1 MKILLTNDDGIH
13 APGIAAL
20 FTEMSKLGEVFV
32 VAPDR
37 ERSASAHAIT
47 LMTPL
52 RVKHI
57 EQNEHFAGYAINGM
71 PADCVKVAYWAL
83 GIRPDIIISGINLGS
98 NSGINLLYSGTVSA
112 AAEGIF
118 VNVPSFAISLATF
131 TNPDFGPAARFA
143 RKLTSLILQNGL
155 PRGTILNVNVPAV
168 PENELTGVQVTQMGQ
183 AYYQENYDKRDDP
196 HNHTYYWLTGN
207 KVDVEMDDTVD
218 DRALMNNK
226 ISITPIQFDLT
237 NYSFMDQLNKWKF
250 QNDK

>member
-13 APGIAAL
+13 APGLQAL
-20 FTEMSKLGEVFV
+20 YQEMSKLGDVFV

-37 ERSASAHAIT
+37 ERSATAHSIT
-47 LMTPL
+47 LTHPL
-52 RVKHI
+52 RAHHI
-57 EQNEHFAGYAINGM
+57 QQNEHFGGYAIDGM

-83 GIRPDIIISGINLGS
+83 GMRPDIIISGINLGS

-118 VNVPSFAISLATF
+118 VNTPAFAISLATF

-143 RKLTSLILQNGL
+143 AKLAPMILTNGL
-155 PRGTILNVNVPAV
+155 PKGTILNVNVPAV
-168 PENELTGVQVTQMGQ
+168 PEAEMAGVQITQMGQ
-183 AYYQENYDKRDDP
+183 AHYEEKFDSRIDP
-196 HNHTYYWLTGN
+196 HGRSYYWLTGN

-218 DRALMNNK
+218 DRALMKNK

-237 NYSFMDQLNKWKF
+237 NYSFMNHL
-250 QNDK
+250 